1 MAFCTSCGSE
11 LPANTKF
18 CTACGAGAGGGEEA
32 APGGEAR
39 PVPVTAAAPAAPFPE
54 PVPVPAP
61 MSAAP
66 APVQTVPRPQPAP
79 AARIHTSRRYGAA
92 QGQPVCG
99 DQHGGLFRHYPA
111 LLSPA
116 DWFDFLHCVRL
127 RRYQKPEQAEPG
139 KGVSDLYDHRPGALR
154 DPRGA
159 GTGHGELAA
168 GAVPGGMERCPRRGG
183 GRHRRLYRQLD
194 GPAAP
199 GGRRR
204 DGPDP
209 YALTDTTSNNI

>member
-39 PVPVTAAAPAAPFPE
+39 PVPVTAAAPAASFPE

-79 AARIHTSRRYGAA
+79 PQPPAYIPLADTEPTKGSRYAVISTAGYFGTILLFSLPLIGLIFCIVFA
-92 QGQPVCG
+92 CG
-99 DQHGGLFRHYPA
+99 GTKNRNRRNLAKAYLIFMIIALVLSVILVVLALVMGNWLQGLFQEAWNVA
-111 LLSPA
+111 L
-116 DWFDFLHCVRL
+116 
-127 RRYQKPEQAEPG
+127 G
-139 KGVSDLYDHRPGALR
+139 G
-154 DPRGA
+154 GA
-159 GTGHGELAA
+159 GDTGGYTGNWMDQLLQEA
-168 GAVPGGMERCPRRGG
+168 GGGMAQIPM
-183 GRHRRLYRQLD
+183 
-194 GPAAP
+194 P
-199 GGRRR
+199 
-204 DGPDP
+204 
-209 YALTDTTSNNI
+209 